1 MVLDK
6 GQEDDWFAS
15 HFITTL
21 FCLAVPILTAFFIWE
36 WYHDH
41 PIVDVRLLYN
51 RNFGT
56 AVFLSFVLG
65 MVLFGSTVLIPQF
78 LQSSL
83 GYTAE
88 RAGMALSPAGLVL
101 MVMMPVVGMLL
112 STKIDPRAL
121 VSIGFLGTAATL
133 RLMTVINLQIPFETM
148 MHLRMVQVVFMPFIF
163 IPISTLNYVGVPREK
178 SNQISGMSNFA
189 RNLGGSIG
197 TSMLATYLARQN
209 QSNLNNMGSHTDPSN
224 PNFKHMLDGLVSMF
238 IGQGFDSVTASK
250 KALAM
255 MYQIVEAQAGVIG
268 FMNVFWLMSLVVAC
282 LAPLPWIMRRPKPG
296 AGKPAMDAAH

>member
-1 MVLDK
+1 MPVL
-6 GQEDDWFAS
+6 
-15 HFITTL
+15 
-21 FCLAVPILTAFFIWE
+21 VAFFLWE
-36 WYHDH
+36 WYHDN
-41 PIVDVRLLYN
+41 PIVDVRLLKN

-101 MVMMPVVGMLL
+101 VVMMPVVGLLL
-112 STKIDPRAL
+112 STKIDPRLL
-121 VSIGFLGTAATL
+121 VTIGFLGTAATFH
-133 RLMTVINLQIPFETM
+133 LMTVINLQIPFQM
-148 MHLRMVQVVFMPFIF
+148 MVRLRMVQVIFMPFIF

-197 TSMLATYLARQN
+197 TSMLATYLSRENQN
-209 QSNLNNMGSHTDPSN
+209 NLNNMGSHTDFTNSS
-224 PNFKHMLDGLVSMF
+224 FKNMYDGLV
-238 IGQGFDSVTASK
+238 
-250 KALAM
+250 ALFTSH
-255 MYQIVEAQAGVIG
+255 G
-268 FMNVFWLMSLVVAC
+268 LTRSRRRKR
-282 LAPLPWIMRRPKPG
+282 PWP
-296 AGKPAMDAAH
+296 